1 MNELAAL
8 ALAAFALDLL
18 LGDPSYRL
26 HPIRLMGRWITFLE
40 AGLRRAGLDGRLGGS
55 ILAAATAG
63 AFVGMFLL
71 FSGLAA
77 RLHPIAAMIVHLYV
91 IYSCLA
97 LGDLFR
103 HVRRVS
109 LALEGD
115 DLHTARQAVGRI
127 VGREVSSL
135 DRWGV
140 GRAAVETLAEN
151 FVDGFLSPLF
161 WLILGGT
168 AARLLGW
175 SPIVPAVCAML
186 IFKAASTLDSMV
198 GYRDARYARFGWAG
212 ARADDAMN
220 FVPARLSIPILI
232 MGAAVSG
239 LSPMK
244 GLQTAMRD
252 RLKHDSPNSG
262 HAESFAAGALGVS
275 LGGPAQY
282 GGSLKNKSW
291 LGDGPSEVEV
301 RHIHATVILL
311 RRSAWIGMVALLC
324 PLLFL

>member
-1 MNELAAL
+1 MNELVAL
-8 ALAAFALDLL
+8 ALAAFALDLF

-40 AGLRRAGLDGRLGGS
+40 VGLRRAGLDGRVGGS

-63 AFVGMFLL
+63 ASVGLFLL
-71 FSGLAA
+71 LSGLAA
-77 RLHPIAAMIVHLYV
+77 RLHPIAALIVHLYV

-109 LALEGD
+109 LALEEE
-115 DLHTARQAVGRI
+115 DLHAARRAVGRI
-127 VGREVSSL
+127 VGRKVSSL

-168 AARLLGW
+168 AARLLGG
-175 SPIVPAVCAML
+175 SPIAPAVCTML
-186 IFKAASTLDSMV
+186 TFKAASTLDSMV

-212 ARADDAMN
+212 ARADDVMN
-220 FVPARLSIPILI
+220 YVPARLSITILF

-239 LSPMK
+239 LYPMK

-262 HAESFAAGALGVS
+262 HAESFAAGALGVR

-282 GGSLKNKSW
+282 GESLKDKSW
-291 LGDGPSEVEV
+291 LGDGPPEVEV
-301 RHIHATVILL
+301 RHIHATVVLL
-311 RRSAWIGMVALLC
+311 GRSAWIAMVALLC